1 MGLLQGVEF
10 VGGVE
15 RQGGELAQGGGVELR
30 VRRPHAHVPLD
41 LAVGILPAAYDK
53 FDACGGPAGASYVAA
68 PGLAVAEFVDPGL
81 DVLSVGGRGDASE
94 CGGGLCMASY
104 LSCGLLAP

>member
-53 FDACGGPAGASYVAA
+53 FDACGGPVLLVAA
-68 PGLAVAEFVDPGL
+68 
-81 DVLSVGGRGDASE
+81 S
-94 CGGGLCMASY
+94 
-104 LSCGLLAP
+104 APPTGPFLKKG